1 MYRPTLVNIYLDN
14 VVNNAKLL
22 KSFAGPQSF
31 FCPMIKALAYGHGDI
46 QVANALDRAGF
57 KTVGVALVEEGV
69 RVRQGGFTGE
79 ILVFGPL
86 SAQPGAVLDEF
97 SLTPV
102 LNRWADL
109 ESLRAGTP
117 RKVHLKFNTGMHR
130 LGFAMDEANKVK
142 ERLLGSRLKVVGV
155 CSHLSHGDDGENANG
170 QTRAQLKRLQEIATH
185 FPGVILHCLNSSG
198 LLSLKAANFSDLKNW
213 GVRPGIA
220 LYGLPSG
227 QEVLEPGL
235 KPVLEWKTK
244 VVALQKVAKGQ
255 AVSYGGR
262 WTAKVDS
269 VIGIVPIGYADGYM
283 RCHSNISEM
292 LVCGQR
298 AKVVGSVCMD
308 YTLLD
313 LTNAV
318 DLCASLLYEEVVVIG
333 QQGAQTITA
342 GELAQNA
349 NTISYE
355 IVTNISARNPRV
367 FLEAN

>member
-14 VVNNAKLL
+14 VVNNARLL
-22 KSFAGPQSF
+22 KGWSGENSF

-86 SAQPGAVLDEF
+86 SPQPGQVLDEF

-102 LNRWADL
+102 LNRWIDL
-109 ESLRAGTP
+109 ESIRSGTP
-117 RKVHLKFNTGMHR
+117 RKVHVKFNTGMNR
-130 LGFAMDEANKVK
+130 LGFSVDEAVKVRD
-142 ERLLGSRLKVVGV
+142 RLLGSRLKVVGV
-155 CSHLSHGDDGENANG
+155 CSHLSHGDDGG
-170 QTRAQLKRLQEIATH
+170 DPMGHTQTQLRHLKELSTY
-185 FPGVILHCLNSSG
+185 FPGVTLHCLNSSG
-198 LLSLKAANFSDLKNW
+198 LLSLKNANVSGRQFW

-227 QEVLEPGL
+227 TEILEPGL

-244 VVALQKVAKGQ
+244 VVALQKVLKGQ
-255 AVSYGGR
+255 GVSYGGR

-269 VIGIVPIGYADGYM
+269 TIGIVPIGYADGYM
-283 RCHSNISEM
+283 RCHSNVSEM

-313 LTNAV
+313 LTNALEV
-318 DLCASLLYEEVVVIG
+318 NPNLLFEEVVVIG
-333 QQGAQTITA
+333 EQGSQSISA
-342 GELAQNA
+342 GELAKNA

-355 IVTNISARNPRV
+355 IVTSVSARNPRV